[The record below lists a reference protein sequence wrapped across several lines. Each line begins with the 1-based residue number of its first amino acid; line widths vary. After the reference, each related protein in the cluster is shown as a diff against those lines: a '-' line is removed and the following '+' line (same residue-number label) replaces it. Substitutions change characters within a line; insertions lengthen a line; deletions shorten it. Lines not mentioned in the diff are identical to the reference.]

1 MPTYVYKFID
11 TGETIEVHQA
21 FTDDALTEASH
32 PSDGTMRPVK
42 KVFTPVG
49 ITFKGGGFYKN
60 DSAAN
65 SKSGSNSSTSTS
77 AGTTASTSASTTASS
92 SSGETSSAS
101 SDANSNSAGKTE
113 TKSETKGETKPKR
126 KKAQPKANDPYTWH
140 LAMQTK
146 LIDQWYAL
154 CRDASRQRLVII
166 SLSALSALFYLVTA
180 LGFTA
185 GSSISTTQDTRYE
198 IPAGFRAVAMQ
209 SIGPLPDLRAG
220 DFVDV
225 IIDATVAL
233 DRVLVIDVASQPGR
247 SETVV
252 LAVPLTSA
260 PQIAD
265 AAALGIVALV
275 LVG

>member
-1 MPTYVYKFID
+1 MS
-11 TGETIEVHQA
+11 
-21 FTDDALTEASH
+21 LL
-32 PSDGTMRPVK
+32 
-42 KVFTPVG
+42 KVVV
-49 ITFKGGGFYKN
+49 
-60 DSAAN
+60 
-65 SKSGSNSSTSTS
+65 STK
-77 AGTTASTSASTTASS
+77 TTALRVRNPAVIQLAHQLVHRPALQAVKQKVVQVTQVQKSLQ
-92 SSGETSSAS
+92 
-101 SDANSNSAGKTE
+101 
-113 TKSETKGETKPKR
+113 TKPKPRAKQKAKRKPKR
-126 KKAQPKANDPYTWH
+126 KLAQPKANNPHTWP

-166 SLSALSALFYLVTA
+166 SLSILSTLFYLVTA
-180 LGFTA
+180 LGFTSSS
-185 GSSISTTQDTRYE
+185 GSTISRDIRYE

-209 SIGPLPDLRAG
+209 SVGPLPDVRAG

-233 DRVLVIDVASQPGR
+233 DRVLVIDVLLQPSR
-247 SETVV
+247 SETIV
-252 LAVPLTSA
+252 LAIPVASA

>member
-1 MPTYVYKFID
+1 MS
-11 TGETIEVHQA
+11 
-21 FTDDALTEASH
+21 LL
-32 PSDGTMRPVK
+32 
-42 KVFTPVG
+42 KVVV
-49 ITFKGGGFYKN
+49 
-60 DSAAN
+60 
-65 SKSGSNSSTSTS
+65 STK
-77 AGTTASTSASTTASS
+77 TTALRVRNPAVIQLAHQLVHRPALQAVKQKVVQVTQVQKSLQ
-92 SSGETSSAS
+92 
-101 SDANSNSAGKTE
+101 
-113 TKSETKGETKPKR
+113 TKPKPKARRKAKRKPKR
-126 KKAQPKANDPYTWH
+126 KLAQPKANNPHTWP

-166 SLSALSALFYLVTA
+166 SLSILSTLFYLVTA
-180 LGFTA
+180 LGFTSSS
-185 GSSISTTQDTRYE
+185 GSTISRDIRYE

-209 SIGPLPDLRAG
+209 SVGPLPDVRAG

-233 DRVLVIDVASQPGR
+233 DRVLVIDVLLQPSR
-247 SETVV
+247 SETIV
-252 LAVPLTSA
+252 LAIPVASA

>member
-1 MPTYVYKFID
+1 MTVLRVRSRAAIHHLA
-11 TGETIEVHQA
+11 HQRVQ
-21 FTDDALTEASH
+21 
-32 PSDGTMRPVK
+32 RPVQQQAVRVAK
-42 KVFTPVG
+42 PAAHQVMQIQTQPAKPKQKVKPR
-49 ITFKGGGFYKN
+49 
-60 DSAAN
+60 ARQ
-65 SKSGSNSSTSTS
+65 
-77 AGTTASTSASTTASS
+77 
-92 SSGETSSAS
+92 
-101 SDANSNSAGKTE
+101 
-113 TKSETKGETKPKR
+113 KPKR

-185 GSSISTTQDTRYE
+185 GSNISTTQDTRYE

-233 DRVLVIDVASQPGR
+233 DRVMVIDVASQPGR

-252 LAVPLTSA
+252 LAVPLSSA